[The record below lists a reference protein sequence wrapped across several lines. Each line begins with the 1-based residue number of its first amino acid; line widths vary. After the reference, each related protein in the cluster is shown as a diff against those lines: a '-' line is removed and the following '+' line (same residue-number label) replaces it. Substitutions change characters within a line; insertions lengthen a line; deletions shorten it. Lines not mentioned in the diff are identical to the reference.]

1 MLYIGWPIKDLP
13 AIERPAPAIT
23 YFDSI

>member
-1 MLYIGWPIKDLP
+1 LYIGWPTKDLP

-23 YFDSI
+23 YFN

>member
-1 MLYIGWPIKDLP
+1 MLYIGWPTKDLP

-23 YFDSI
+23 YFN